1 MLWGQYSLGRKPD
14 LHWFRLFRVL
24 LLSYLV
30 EALWFLGEIIQGL
43 TLEAMPDHTGNVN
56 HM

>member
-30 EALWFLGEIIQGL
+30 EALVVPRRNNPGFDLGGYARSHREC
-43 TLEAMPDHTGNVN
+43 
-56 HM
+56 